1 MATAEQKIPKI
12 RKADIDDLK
21 RDFAFYPRESVDYAT
36 VSRFMDAMRSGA
48 KFPPLKVCA
57 NTGRIIDGF
66 HRYGAYQQLGV
77 KSVDVIGEEPGNDAE
92 FFFLAISANKAHGLG
107 YSANDQQK
115 IVKLAARL
123 GLTREKIALAVAL
136 PIQKVTEMV
145 RNLPN
150 FKPEDKPQPINFT
163 TATTE
168 RSDGHWA
175 KKATHAHKPKTDA
188 ITSSGFLFYC
198 NQVIRFMR
206 SDLCDV
212 KDESIFSKI
221 RELESCIT
229 SQLNPN
235 KLKDIVCEK
244 IKEGA
249 ATYADLS
256 IELGIPE
263 SQIKAIVEELEA
275 VGRLNKGKQPKHEKS
290 RGGTREMLTV
300 EDDPTPTPRDGR
312 VSHPA
317 IQAFK
322 TATGYYPTKLLYDQ
336 VIETIG
342 DFPDVTRMNQVFV
355 AWVGRGYNPKNL
367 SWLEWYANGIPER
380 NGNGNGKNRPET
392 ASSRNVRNMR
402 ESLDYLKGLSS
413 DSGKT
418 ITEGE
423 TRLLTSGS

>member
-1 MATAEQKIPKI
+1 MATAEKSLPKI
-12 RKADIDDLK
+12 RKVSIDDLK
-21 RDFAFYPRESVDYAT
+21 RDFAFYPREGVDYAT
-36 VSRFMDAMRSGA
+36 VSRFMDAMRAGA
-48 KFPPLKVCA
+48 KFPPLKIDA

-77 KSVDVIGEEPGNDAE
+77 SMIEVIGAEPKNDAE
-92 FFFLAISANKAHGLG
+92 FFFLAVSANKAHGLG
-107 YSANDQQK
+107 YSYADQQK

-123 GLTREKIALAVAL
+123 GLQREKIALAVAL
-136 PIQKVTEMV
+136 PIQKVEEMT
-145 RNLPN
+145 RNIPS
-150 FKPEDKPQPINFT
+150 FSATEDKQPIKFN
-163 TATTE
+163 
-168 RSDGHWA
+168 SGHA
-175 KKATHAHKPKTDA
+175 KSSPSTIRPIQPKNDA

-212 KDESIFSKI
+212 NDQQIHSKI
-221 RELESCIT
+221 RELEACVT

-235 KLKDIVCEK
+235 KLKDRVCEK

-263 SQIKAIVEELEA
+263 SQVKAIVEELEA
-275 VGRLNKGKQPKHEKS
+275 TGRVGHSKQRKGEKA
-290 RGGTREMLTV
+290 RGSTVDILAV
-300 EDDPTPTPRDGR
+300 EDEPANPTPRDGR

-317 IQAFK
+317 IQAMK

-336 VIETIG
+336 VIETLG

-367 SWLEWYANGIPER
+367 SWLEWYINGIPER
-380 NGNGNGKNRPET
+380 NGNGKNRET
-392 ASSRNVRNMR
+392 ASNRNVRNMR
-402 ESLDYLKGLSS
+402 ESLDYLKGLPG
-413 DSGKT
+413 DSREATPKDKA
-418 ITEGE
+418 
-423 TRLLTSGS
+423 RLLTSGS